1 MGITIKRP
9 NAKPGRH
16 EESMSQR
23 NIDLNKVHLHANLL
37 ALFFVLLVEKQTCS
51 LGYN

>member
-37 ALFFVLLVEKQTCS
+37 ALFFCVARGKTDMFLRL
-51 LGYN
+51 